1 MSPNGTLT
9 EAQVK
14 VMIADQIVAYE
25 RHYGEVRHR
34 ENTGKFDRLFEWIYK
49 LDGAILFAKVVG
61 SIIAFMCAAI
71 LGFLTYF
78 ATHHN
83 TSQLSVQHPTTVA
96 QTQYSD
102 MK

>member
-1 MSPNGTLT
+1 
-9 EAQVK
+9 
-14 VMIADQIVAYE
+14 MIAEQIVAYE

-78 ATHHN
+78 ATHH
-83 TSQLSVQHPTTVA
+83 TQSMLSTQSPATVA